1 MKELEEDIH
10 GGAAMRLK
18 VFLAVFLL
26 LFVLSGLS
34 NAEIQSG
41 IRLDRETA
49 RVEVGKSVVVR
60 ALPTGSGDVWWNS
73 SDTSVADFVT
83 ASDGLSVT
91 VRGWRT
97 GTAVISV
104 HFSPYGSEV
113 IHSASCQVTV
123 APNSNPYS
131 VAAVRIS
138 PETLVVEKGRPVS
151 LTATVVP
158 ETATNKNVTWRTSNS
173 YVASVSSQGVVNGL
187 AQGHTVVS
195 VRSDDG
201 GFVAECSVD
210 VVDYEIRVNGISL
223 NHTTTDVNVD
233 GTRYLVASISPA
245 NATNKRVRWVTSNW
259 EIASVSQNGIVVG
272 VRKGRAII
280 SAITEDGGF
289 VAECLVSVN
298 EGWLDFIEGCSALN
312 SSPFSLLLLIPLLS
326 LIGRRK

>member
-123 APNSNPYS
+123 APNSNPYR

>member
-1 MKELEEDIH
+1 MRMK
-10 GGAAMRLK
+10 
-18 VFLAVFLL
+18 VSLAFFLL
-26 LFVLSGLS
+26 LFVLFGFSS
-34 NAEIQSG
+34 AETTSDF
-41 IRLDRETA
+41 RLDRETA
-49 RVEVGKSVVVR
+49 RVEVGKTVVVHV
-60 ALPTGSGDVWWNS
+60 LLTGSGDVWWNS
-73 SDTSVADFVT
+73 SDPSVADFVT
-83 ASDGLSVT
+83 ASDGMSVT
-91 VRGWRT
+91 IRGWKS
-97 GTAVISV
+97 GTAVITA
-104 HFSPYGSEV
+104 HFSPFGSEMLYN
-113 IHSASCQVTV
+113 ASCQVTV
-123 APNSNPYS
+123 APNSNPFR

-138 PETLVVEKGRPVS
+138 PESLVVQKGNSFS

-201 GFVAECSVD
+201 GVVAECSVE
-210 VVDYEIRVNGISL
+210 VVDNEIRVNGITL
-223 NHTTTDVNVD
+223 NHTTIDVNVD

-272 VRKGRAII
+272 VRKGKAVI

-298 EGWLDFIEGCSALN
+298 EGWLDFVDGCAAGSF
-312 SSPFSLLLLIPLLS
+312 SPLFLLLLLPLIPIF
-326 LIGRRK
+326 IGRK

>member
-123 APNSNPYS
+123 APNSNPYR

-201 GFVAECSVD
+201 GFVAECSVE

>member
-1 MKELEEDIH
+1 
-10 GGAAMRLK
+10 MRLK

-123 APNSNPYS
+123 APNSNPYR

-312 SSPFSLLLLIPLLS
+312 SSPFSLLLLIPFLS

>member
-123 APNSNPYS
+123 APNSNPYR

-138 PETLVVEKGRPVS
+138 PETLVVEKGSPVS

>member
-1 MKELEEDIH
+1 
-10 GGAAMRLK
+10 MRLK

-123 APNSNPYS
+123 APNSNPYR

>member
-1 MKELEEDIH
+1 
-10 GGAAMRLK
+10 
-18 VFLAVFLL
+18 
-26 LFVLSGLS
+26 
-34 NAEIQSG
+34 
-41 IRLDRETA
+41 
-49 RVEVGKSVVVR
+49 
-60 ALPTGSGDVWWNS
+60 
-73 SDTSVADFVT
+73 
-83 ASDGLSVT
+83 
-91 VRGWRT
+91 
-97 GTAVISV
+97 
-104 HFSPYGSEV
+104 
-113 IHSASCQVTV
+113 
-123 APNSNPYS
+123 
-131 VAAVRIS
+131 
-138 PETLVVEKGRPVS
+138 
-151 LTATVVP
+151 
-158 ETATNKNVTWRTSNS
+158 NS

>member
-97 GTAVISV
+97 GTAEISV

-123 APNSNPYS
+123 AQNSNPYR

-138 PETLVVEKGRPVS
+138 PETLVV
-151 LTATVVP
+151 
-158 ETATNKNVTWRTSNS
+158 
-173 YVASVSSQGVVNGL
+173 
-187 AQGHTVVS
+187 
-195 VRSDDG
+195 
-201 GFVAECSVD
+201 
-210 VVDYEIRVNGISL
+210 
-223 NHTTTDVNVD
+223 
-233 GTRYLVASISPA
+233 
-245 NATNKRVRWVTSNW
+245 
-259 EIASVSQNGIVVG
+259 
-272 VRKGRAII
+272 
-280 SAITEDGGF
+280 
-289 VAECLVSVN
+289 
-298 EGWLDFIEGCSALN
+298 
-312 SSPFSLLLLIPLLS
+312 
-326 LIGRRK
+326 

>member
-1 MKELEEDIH
+1 
-10 GGAAMRLK
+10 MRLK

-97 GTAVISV
+97 GTTVISV

-123 APNSNPYS
+123 APNSNPYR